1 VRVDE
6 AVCVCACVRACDNM
20 HMSCT
25 CACACDDL
33 QRVSSAALGYDQP
46 VEIKPMA
53 EGDDPSPVRER
64 LDSAWVTN
72 LGAHVA
78 GCVGPQGAVAG
89 GHALRPT
96 PSETLVRTGL
106 LDRVLWATADARQ
119 WQQLQSRGEMTALNP
134 ADGGP
139 RVEVARLWRENR
151 LLRATRC
158 RLRAIRWAQRSGV
171 GGRWSGGH
179 D

>member
-1 VRVDE
+1 MIVPLPRDHGNE
-6 AVCVCACVRACDNM
+6 EELR
-20 HMSCT
+20 S
-25 CACACDDL
+25 DL

-53 EGDDPSPVRER
+53 EGDDPNPVRER

-78 GCVGPQGAVAG
+78 GCVGPQGAMAG

-106 LDRVLWATADARQ
+106 LPIVDGVLWATADARQ
-119 WQQLQSRGEMTALNP
+119 WQQLQSGGEMTALNP